1 LAEAYVSCFDC
12 VDLVLRGQIKKGGHV
27 VITLPKAITF
37 DCYGTLIDWESE
49 IQRFFA
55 QRLAA
60 RNIEGIDPRTLQ
72 KEWEEIQFRYIQ
84 EQYRPYRQVLRDTMK
99 MAFDMFHLPYD
110 EQDVETFADS
120 MGHWQPFPDTRDAI
134 IDLQKYVRVA
144 LITNTD
150 NTIIAET
157 ERTIGV
163 KFDEI
168 ITAEQARA
176 YKPGH
181 KGFLLARERLGLQ
194 VSEVWHAG
202 FGFKYDIV
210 PATELGYTTV
220 WVNRQGEARPV
231 DVKETFLVGDMRT
244 LAYLIKGIAASV

>member
-1 LAEAYVSCFDC
+1 M
-12 VDLVLRGQIKKGGHV
+12 
-27 VITLPKAITF
+27 ITLPKAITF
-37 DCYGTLIDWESE
+37 DCYGTLIDWESGV
-49 IQRFFA
+49 QQFFA

-60 RNIEGIDPRTLQ
+60 HDIEGMDPRELQ
-72 KEWEEIQFRYIQ
+72 HKWEEIQFVYIQ
-84 EQYRPYRQVLRDTMK
+84 EQYRPYREVLRDTMR
-99 MAFDMFHLPYD
+99 MTLDMEQIPYA
-110 EQDVETFADS
+110 EQDLDEFANA
-120 MGHWQPFPDTRDAI
+120 MGRWQPFPDTREAI
-134 IDLQKYVRVA
+134 LELQKYLKVV

-150 NTIIAET
+150 NAIIAET

-168 ITAEQARA
+168 ITAEQAGA
-176 YKPGH
+176 YKPAH
-181 KGFLLARERLGLQ
+181 TGFLLARERLGLP
-194 VSEVWHAG
+194 VSDIWHAG

-244 LAYLIKGIAASV
+244 LVYLVKGIAASL

>member
-1 LAEAYVSCFDC
+1 
-12 VDLVLRGQIKKGGHV
+12 VLI
-27 VITLPKAITF
+27 LPKAITF
-37 DCYGTLIDWESE
+37 DCYGTLIDWESA
-49 IQRFFA
+49 IQQFFA
-55 QRLAA
+55 ESLDSK
-60 RNIEGIDPRTLQ
+60 GLGHVDPRTLQ
-72 KEWEEIQFRYIQ
+72 KEWEEIQFHYIQ

-99 MAFDMFHLPYD
+99 IAFDTFHLPYD
-110 EQDVETFADS
+110 AKDVEAFADS
-120 MGHWQPFPDTRDAI
+120 MGHWKPFPDTKDAI
-134 IDLQKYVRVA
+134 IELQKYVKVV

-150 NTIIAET
+150 NAIIAET

-176 YKPGH
+176 YKPNH
-181 KGFLLARERLGLQ
+181 KGFLLARERLGLP
-194 VSEVWHAG
+194 VSEIWHAG

-220 WVNRQGEARPV
+220 WVNRQGETRPV

-244 LAYLIKGIAASV
+244 LAYLMKGIAG